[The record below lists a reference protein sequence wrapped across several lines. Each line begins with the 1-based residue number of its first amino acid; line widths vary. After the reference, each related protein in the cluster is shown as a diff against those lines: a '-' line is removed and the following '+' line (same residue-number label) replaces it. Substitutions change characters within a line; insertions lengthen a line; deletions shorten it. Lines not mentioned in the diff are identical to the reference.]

1 MTDKKYLQDNTG
13 NVYWPMTAIDAVV
26 GLNFINSSDA
36 NASYQRIGNL
46 VFVEFNNVDSNYTL
60 PTDYRPLTKQSFTIN
75 ASNTLTID
83 NNGVITT
90 TTNDKVSGRFWYFI
104 N

>member
-1 MTDKKYLQDNTG
+1 MTDKKYLQDDKS

-26 GLNFINSSDA
+26 GLNFKNSKDD
-36 NASYQRIGNL
+36 NASYQKLGNL

-60 PTDYRPLTKQSFTIN
+60 PTDYRPKNIQSFTIN
-75 ASNTLTID
+75 ASDTLTID